1 MEVAPPPT
9 VEECCEW
16 VSDNVLA
23 LETDDDVAIELDSLS
38 ILVNALDAPMD
49 IIEQLQE
56 QINDLKKIQ
65 KTTLLDDVA
74 SIIPTLF
81 FFFFG
86 FCGEKEKGFGYNVA

>member
-9 VEECCEW
+9 VEECYEW

-38 ILVNALDAPMD
+38 ILVNALDAPID
-49 IIEQLQE
+49 IIQQLQE

-74 SIIPTLF
+74 SIIPF
-81 FFFFG
+81 FFFLVSAERKRG
-86 FCGEKEKGFGYNVA
+86 VDIYIYIM